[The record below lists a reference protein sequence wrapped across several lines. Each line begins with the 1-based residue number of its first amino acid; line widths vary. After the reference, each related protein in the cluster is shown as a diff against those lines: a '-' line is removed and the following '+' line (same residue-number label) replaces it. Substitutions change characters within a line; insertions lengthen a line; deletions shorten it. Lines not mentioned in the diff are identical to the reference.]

1 MDTLPA
7 FGTRMEVAG
16 AISRR
21 SPDGNLSLREI
32 DELNSATSEAQDRR
46 ALLINLLHYAKDD
59 LEDVSRQ

>member
-1 MDTLPA
+1 
-7 FGTRMEVAG
+7 MEVAG